1 MNIGKLLCIEEDGRT
16 SSYSV
21 LTQMKIG
28 DYLALADQF
37 DRLDDQREVIKSAS
51 GRSIQSRLVADIKS
65 KAILPAIVVGVVIEN
80 LGDFNEEN
88 AIEILESNKAGFAII
103 DGIQR
108 TDALRRAIASDTSV
122 AENQI
127 KIEYWVSRSAR
138 SLIYRMLVLN
148 TGQQPWSMRKQIEVV
163 YKSLIKGVEEFVP
176 GCRCVMAGQRRND
189 AGVYQ
194 AKEVVEMYIAF
205 ALRKSSYEMQDQ
217 LADEF
222 NKLDIIDKTGEES
235 YDQLFYD
242 AMKMVV
248 ALDKEFT
255 RASVKLEGNR
265 YGDGFS
271 LFTNSIPK
279 VCFIIAIATAVMGR
293 PGSDRKPEEE
303 QRRRMHHITEQF
315 NVFIDKLKQKSPEE
329 MSEFLQLDVLEECL
343 PKSARRI
350 GDVDRKFFETGFE
363 VLVKDDFDVSSMRVV
378 WRAFS

>member
-1 MNIGKLLCIEEDGRT
+1 
-16 SSYSV
+16 
-21 LTQMKIG
+21 
-28 DYLALADQF
+28 
-37 DRLDDQREVIKSAS
+37 
-51 GRSIQSRLVADIKS
+51 
-65 KAILPAIVVGVVIEN
+65 
-80 LGDFNEEN
+80 
-88 AIEILESNKAGFAII
+88 
-103 DGIQR
+103 
-108 TDALRRAIASDTSV
+108 
-122 AENQI
+122 
-127 KIEYWVSRSAR
+127 
-138 SLIYRMLVLN
+138 
-148 TGQQPWSMRKQIEVV
+148 
-163 YKSLIKGVEEFVP
+163 
-176 GCRCVMAGQRRND
+176 
-189 AGVYQ
+189 
-194 AKEVVEMYIAF
+194 MYIAF

-279 VCFIIAIATAVMGR
+279 VCFIISISTAVMGR
-293 PGSDRKPEEE
+293 PGSDRKPAEE